1 MQAYTDQGF
10 TDAIQVLQA
19 TAAHG
24 AVSAEA
30 LAQHVGC
37 SASTARKRA
46 LRLAEKGKLRAERWL
61 HIGGA
66 VPGLHEPN
74 PTRHVLAFYAPRKN
88 WPAGVFGDYGP
99 TPDSYLVALR
109 TRMAAGSH

>member
-10 TDAIQVLQA
+10 TDAVHSLEA

-46 LRLAEKGKLRAERWL
+46 LKLAEQGKLRAERWL

-74 PTRHVLAFYAPRKN
+74 PTRHVLAFYTPRKD

-99 TPDSYLVALR
+99 TDEKYLTTLR
-109 TRMAAGSH
+109 RQMAGH

>member
-46 LRLAEKGKLRAERWL
+46 LKLAEQGQLRAQRWL
-61 HIGGA
+61 SIGGA
-66 VPGLHEPN
+66 GDCTH
-74 PTRHVLAFYAPRKN
+74 RVLAFYAPRED
-88 WPAGVFGDYGP
+88 WPAGIFGDY
-99 TPDSYLVALR
+99 D
-109 TRMAAGSH
+109 